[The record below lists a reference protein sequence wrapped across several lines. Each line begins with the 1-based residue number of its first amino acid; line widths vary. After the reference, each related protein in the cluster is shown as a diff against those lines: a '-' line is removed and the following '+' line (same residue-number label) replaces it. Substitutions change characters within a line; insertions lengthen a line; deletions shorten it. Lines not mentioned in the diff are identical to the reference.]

1 MGKAGKWGG
10 HRSDHSQGD
19 AYYWQDYSGYAAD
32 PRSWQPPRKNKD
44 KAPLFPK
51 YDTMTIVEASKA
63 GMPNGP
69 ASGSSGASGGD
80 FVKIVQKLTNNLR
93 RAEQRIRKN
102 KEERGLVDG
111 QWASFQKGLKE
122 SFMRERARYK
132 ECSDRLLHE
141 EGEAARCQESAVEE
155 LYRRPDHDGGD
166 RRRSVRPPRWCNG
179 QLGVQANGC
188 AEDDGSA
195 RAPQGDAREGQDATT
210 AAHTADGDV
219 APCDPWATTRSSPSH
234 GQARGGGG
242 ANWVPVRHFAHD
254 AEPVAIDPPE
264 IAVGLT
270 KSAGEGKGA
279 QSKGGAAAGP
289 LPVRKARGQP
299 RDDAC
304 GKGCRAGA
312 GRRRGGDH
320 RQPSCGGRPPS
331 GDRDRLSLGRP
342 PGPSKHHE
350 YYDVVP
356 EYEPAMDGLDID
368 ISTEYDKENLED
380 IVDGGPPLITRRFRL
395 VLASY
400 SFGGAPGLSRRL
412 FRCVLPNHEDDWLR
426 PLAHRP
432 AGQVRA
438 MRPLA
443 DAAAQARPQRAAR
456 RLWDMFDVY
465 EAAAEY
471 VEEFLRDIVLRIGS
485 VGGALGAP
493 LCFVLAT
500 VQVLTLM
507 MHMRWQRP
515 FAQRRGTRHAT
526 THWAAILLP
535 FAACIGQARAV
546 TPEAPNLQWWPT
558 TRPPPPTDIELW
570 CSGQLTVAEQTA
582 LALQRAIA
590 GRPLHS
596 GGIWPDGI
604 HANGPANYQASPVP
618 TPVDA
623 EADFDTATLLEDD
636 EEEATTHILSDCYRL
651 AMSQSPLTS
660 D

>member
-1 MGKAGKWGG
+1 M
-10 HRSDHSQGD
+10 
-19 AYYWQDYSGYAAD
+19 
-32 PRSWQPPRKNKD
+32 
-44 KAPLFPK
+44 
-51 YDTMTIVEASKA
+51 
-63 GMPNGP
+63 
-69 ASGSSGASGGD
+69 
-80 FVKIVQKLTNNLR
+80 
-93 RAEQRIRKN
+93 
-102 KEERGLVDG
+102 
-111 QWASFQKGLKE
+111 
-122 SFMRERARYK
+122 
-132 ECSDRLLHE
+132 
-141 EGEAARCQESAVEE
+141 
-155 LYRRPDHDGGD
+155 
-166 RRRSVRPPRWCNG
+166 
-179 QLGVQANGC
+179 
-188 AEDDGSA
+188 
-195 RAPQGDAREGQDATT
+195 
-210 AAHTADGDV
+210 
-219 APCDPWATTRSSPSH
+219 
-234 GQARGGGG
+234 
-242 ANWVPVRHFAHD
+242 
-254 AEPVAIDPPE
+254 
-264 IAVGLT
+264 
-270 KSAGEGKGA
+270 
-279 QSKGGAAAGP
+279 
-289 LPVRKARGQP
+289 
-299 RDDAC
+299 
-304 GKGCRAGA
+304 
-312 GRRRGGDH
+312 
-320 RQPSCGGRPPS
+320 
-331 GDRDRLSLGRP
+331 
-342 PGPSKHHE
+342 
-350 YYDVVP
+350 VP